1 MAKIEYEP
9 DLKRGFLF
17 VCTGNVFRSKTAA
30 ALANNKGL
38 SAASAGF
45 EPKRLHDEH
54 KDLSY
59 FNHGNSNDIVMDK
72 EAYEFCLSKR
82 VKDWEIEPGQQELT
96 PELIE
101 ESQIVI
107 CMNYR
112 EHYPMMEKFK
122 IKHCFDAH
130 NVMYWDVPDI
140 FKEEG
145 WKGWDDNLDYGNK
158 KDIILM
164 IKDRIDSLKCSY

>member
-1 MAKIEYEP
+1 MAKIEYAS

-17 VCTGNVFRSKTAA
+17 VCTGNVFRSKTAT
-30 ALANNKGL
+30 ALACNKGI
-38 SAASAGF
+38 SCASAGF
-45 EPKRLHDEH
+45 DPKRLHDEN

-59 FNHGNSNDIVMDK
+59 FNHGKNKDIVMDL
-72 EAYEFCLSKR
+72 EAYEFCMRKG

-96 PELIE
+96 PELME
-101 ESQIVI
+101 ESQIVV

-122 IKHCFDAH
+122 IKNNFEAH

-145 WKGWDDNLDYGNK
+145 WKGWDDNLDYAKK
-158 KDIILM
+158 KDIIMM
-164 IKDRIDSLKCSY
+164 IKDRIDSLTS